1 MLLHQARPA
10 FRAFYGVMPEVTTE
24 LRKRLEATL

>member
-10 FRAFYGVMPEVTTE
+10 FQAWFGTMPEVTQD
-24 LRKRLEATL
+24 LRKSIEATI